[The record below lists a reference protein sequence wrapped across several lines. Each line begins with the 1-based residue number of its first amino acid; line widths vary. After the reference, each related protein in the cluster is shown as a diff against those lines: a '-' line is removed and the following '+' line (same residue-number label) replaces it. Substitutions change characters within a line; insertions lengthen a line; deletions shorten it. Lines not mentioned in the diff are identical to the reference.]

1 MKFIIYLLCIFP
13 LTLFAQERIALR
25 KIDNIPI
32 EKLTLNTDSSKSITT
47 IEVNKIKT
55 IYDFEIK
62 SIEIGKGL
70 SSIVIESPSQ
80 DLIKSFKKVGG
91 DGTGGGITLSP
102 KGLRTLKSL
111 NSRINKV
118 DLELLKIHKLENIK
132 SIGGDGTGGG

>member
-1 MKFIIYLLCIFP
+1 MIFLLCILP
-13 LTLFAQERIALR
+13 LSLFAQERITVR
-25 KIDNIPI
+25 KIDNIPV
-32 EKLTLNTDSSKSITT
+32 EKLTLYTDSNKSIST

-55 IYDFEIK
+55 IYDYEIK
-62 SIEIGKGL
+62 SIEIGNGL

-80 DLIKSFKKVGG
+80 DLVRSIKKVGG